1 MSEQLNLD
9 LSGFESV
16 RAEEAA
22 KIERKKKAAKNAER
36 KKKEVTETME
46 EAWERVFNMKNTPSD
61 MLKLKE
67 VKAAMDAGEVGRLPE
82 KAGKPFSK
90 SEAIEIYKRM
100 QQAEKNRKLQE
111 MRENMPDNYYL
122 VTTRGMLY
130 QLKEDI
136 ESSEL
141 IAVDCETYDRGGK
154 GTALDPWR
162 GGMAGFSVSTEND
175 RHYYV
180 PLNHITG
187 KQLSEREVFEVLK
200 PALESAKTV
209 MHNAPFDCKFFF
221 LQYGVNMIDNLH
233 ADTRIMAMGLEENV
247 DHGLKELCKAWLK
260 IDGDSYNQY
269 FKEGEFHKV
278 DPELAL
284 IYAAGDTEKTFKLY
298 RWMMKHYNNPKRPDL
313 QKIKRLVFDIE
324 MPICRYF
331 IKADLRGLHFD
342 MDQAK
347 KLDAQFAEEI
357 AEIEAEIYRLAG
369 KKFNIA
375 SPAQL
380 SQLLFKEL
388 KLTDV
393 ENGSTSTKNVL
404 QKIRHEH
411 PIVPKLI
418 EWREVA
424 QLRKAFTKKLP
435 ESIQADGKIHPS
447 HNTWG
452 AVTGR
457 FTCQQPNTQQMPS
470 KRQEIRKLFL
480 TDSED
485 RIFVSIDYSQIEL
498 RVLAHLSNDPV
509 LIEAFRTG
517 RDIHSTT
524 AAQISGIPYEQIERM
539 KDVDGSPEQKA
550 RKNAKPV
557 NFGIVYG
564 MTPKGL
570 ASQLNITEEEAQE
583 IIDKYFKAYPSIKR
597 FMQQQARQAE
607 MKGFVTDLSFGRKRR
622 LHAQIKDRKSRNGAI
637 RQAGNFP
644 IQSFAGSILKKAIVD
659 LIPVIEPMDVNIRLQ
674 IHDELLFDC
683 PADITREQLE
693 LIRQTMKN
701 AVKLRV
707 PIECDIEI
715 YPRRWAE
722 KIDIDEWFSKKDTV

>member
-1 MSEQLNLD
+1 MSKTNEQLKLVLKTFSETLD
-9 LSGFESV
+9 SWID
-16 RAEEAA
+16 AE
-22 KIERKKKAAKNAER
+22 KKKAEAVKKAE
-36 KKKEVTETME
+36 KKKKAVTETME
-46 EAWERVFNMKNTPSD
+46 EAWERVFQMKNTPSD
-61 MLKLKE
+61 IAKLNA
-67 VKAAMDAGEVGRLPE
+67 VKKAMDAGTVGRLPE

-100 QQAEKNRKLQE
+100 QQEEKAKKLQKLLK
-111 MRENMPDNYYL
+111 NKPDNYYL
-122 VTTRGMLY
+122 VNTEEMLA
-130 QLKEDI
+130 QLKRDI
-136 ESSEL
+136 EASEL
-141 IAVDCETYDRGGK
+141 IAVDCETYDKTEK
-154 GTALDPWR
+154 GTALDPWK
-162 GGMAGFSVSTEND
+162 GGMAGFSVTTEND

-180 PLNHITG
+180 PLNHVNG
-187 KQLSEREVFEVLK
+187 VQLPEAKVFDELK
-200 PALESAKTV
+200 TVLESTKTV

-221 LQYGVNMIDNLH
+221 LQYGVNFIDNLL

-247 DHGLKELCKAWLK
+247 DHGLKELCKLWLK
-260 IDGDSYNQY
+260 IDGDSYNTY

-278 DPELAL
+278 DLDLAV
-284 IYAAGDTEKTFKLY
+284 IYACGDTEKTMKLY
-298 RWMMKHYNNPKRPDL
+298 KWMLKHYDNPKRPDL
-313 QKIKRLVFDIE
+313 QKIKRLVFEIE

-331 IKADLRGLHFD
+331 IKADLRGLRFD
-342 MDQAK
+342 LEQAK
-347 KLDAQFAEEI
+347 KLDKQFAEEI
-357 AEIEAEIYRLAG
+357 ADIEKEIYRLAG
-369 KKFNIA
+369 KEFKIS
-375 SPAQL
+375 SPQQL
-380 SQLLFKEL
+380 SHLLFKEL
-388 KLTDV
+388 KLTDI

-404 QKIRHEH
+404 KKIKHEH

-418 EWREVA
+418 EWREVD

-435 ESIQADGKIHPS
+435 ESIQADGKIHQS

-457 FTCQQPNTQQMPS
+457 FTCSNPNTQQMPA
-470 KRQEIRKLFL
+470 KRPEIRKLFL

-509 LIEAFRTG
+509 LIEAFKTG

-524 AAQISGIPYEQIERM
+524 AAQISGIPYEQIEKM
-539 KDVDGSPEQKA
+539 KDVDGSEEQKA

-564 MTPKGL
+564 MTSKGL
-570 ASQLNITEEEAQE
+570 SSQLNISEEEAQQ
-583 IIDKYFKAYPSIKR
+583 IIDKYFKAYPSIKN
-597 FMQQQARQAE
+597 FMNNQAKRALRY
-607 MKGFVTDLSFGRKRR
+607 GYVDDCSFGRKRR
-622 LHAQIKDRKSRNGAI
+622 LREALKKSKNGAL

-644 IQSFAGSILKKAIVD
+644 IQSFAGSILKKAAVD
-659 LIPVIEPMDVNIRLQ
+659 LIPVIEPMDVYIQLQ

-707 PIECDIEI
+707 PVECDIEI
-715 YPRRWAE
+715 YPRRWME
-722 KIDIDEWFSKKDTV
+722 KVDIDEWFSNRKA